1 MVKQV
6 LPQFEFFEKLSE
18 SYDQMI
24 SWPDRLGNESSFF
37 KTLINDYKIRSYLD
51 VACSTGFHVI
61 LLRRMGVDAVGIDA
75 SPKMIAKARSNA
87 IACGVNVECILDD
100 MNRLSK
106 RFSEGFD
113 MVTCLGDTIAH
124 FKNKPVV
131 KHILS
136 EIYKCLNPGGLFV
149 LQVHNYDNIFKNK
162 VRFLPPSGNR
172 NGGEETVFFRVLD
185 FNPKSVD
192 LSVVKHFRHENK
204 WELTVHST
212 EIYPHYKKDLEK
224 LIKSVGFKNLNCY
237 RNFNFEDYDTTGRT
251 LLIVAQKQG
260 TLKPR
265 TPRTPRRAISHTL
278 NPSNRTLLKNRIHQ
292 QTLQQPRSKA
302 QVISPDRT
310 NTTSK
315 SLTKSSS
322 YKSTPV
328 KLRRSVGTLSSTTKK
343 SPKKKTVASRPTQIE
358 VIERNKKKL
367 AENNKKTS
375 KTRKLLRSST
385 PAKKA
390 KFTKSSKRLK

>member
-1 MVKQV
+1 MLKQV
-6 LPQFEFFEKLSE
+6 LPQFEFFERLSE

-24 SWPDRLGNESSFF
+24 SWPTRLGIESSFF
-37 KTLINDYKIRSYLD
+37 KTLINDYKLRSYLD

-87 IACGVNVECILDD
+87 LACGVNVECILGD

-113 MVTCLGDTIAH
+113 IVSCLGNTIAH
-124 FKNKPVV
+124 LKNKNVI
-131 KHILS
+131 KNILD

-149 LQVHNYDNIFKNK
+149 IQIHNYDHIVKNK
-162 VRFLPPSGNR
+162 IRFLPPSGNR
-172 NGGEETVFFRVLD
+172 NDGEETVFFRMLD
-185 FNPKSVD
+185 FNPKSID
-192 LSVVKHFRHENK
+192 LSVVKHYRHENN

-212 EIYPHYKKDLEK
+212 QIYPHYKKDLENLLK
-224 LIKSVGFKNLNCY
+224 LVGFNKFHCY
-237 RNFNFEDYDTTGRT
+237 RNFNFEDYDTTGKD

-260 TLKPR
+260 ALKPR
-265 TPRTPRRAISHTL
+265 TPRRTISRTL
-278 NPSNRTLLKNRIHQ
+278 NPSNRTLLKTQIHS
-292 QTLQQPRSKA
+292 QTLRQPRSKA
-302 QVISPDRT
+302 RVISPDQT

-328 KLRRSVGTLSSTTKK
+328 KTRQPVGTPSRTTKK
-343 SPKKKTVASRPTQIE
+343 SPEKKTIASRPTQIK
-358 VIERNKKKL
+358 VIGRKKKKL
-367 AENNKKTS
+367 SENNKKTS
-375 KTRKLLRSST
+375 KTRMPLSSST
-385 PAKKA
+385 SAKKA
-390 KFTKSSKRLK
+390 RSTKSSKRLK